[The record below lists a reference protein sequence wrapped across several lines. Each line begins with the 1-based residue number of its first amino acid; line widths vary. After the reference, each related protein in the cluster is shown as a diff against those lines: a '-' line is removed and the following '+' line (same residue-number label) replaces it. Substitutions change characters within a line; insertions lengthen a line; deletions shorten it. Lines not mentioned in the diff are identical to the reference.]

1 MATSI
6 PPHNLSELC
15 DAIYLLLR
23 NPEATVDQLM
33 RRVQGPDFPT
43 GATIMGSEG
52 IRNAYETG
60 RGQIVVRAT
69 AEIQPMKRANRMQI
83 VVTELPY
90 QVNKAALIEKIASLM
105 KTKRL
110 DGISEIRDESDRRG
124 MRIVMELRSGAQGLV
139 VLNNLYKLTP
149 MQSAFSANMLAL
161 VDGTPKIVTLSGMDC
176 QTYKLRRF
184 LTCSLGVLLL
194 WNVKK

>member
-1 MATSI
+1 MLANLDQETVDFADNFDGSWREPVLLPARLPNLLLNGASGIAVGMATSI

-83 VVTELPY
+83 IVTE
-90 QVNKAALIEKIASLM
+90 
-105 KTKRL
+105 
-110 DGISEIRDESDRRG
+110 
-124 MRIVMELRSGAQGLV
+124 
-139 VLNNLYKLTP
+139 
-149 MQSAFSANMLAL
+149 
-161 VDGTPKIVTLSGMDC
+161 
-176 QTYKLRRF
+176 
-184 LTCSLGVLLL
+184 
-194 WNVKK
+194 